1 MVTESQSP
9 LWRLVSK
16 KCETIVPLGGQGE
29 GTPLYCVHSIGG
41 DVSSFHLLA
50 QKIGAERKIY
60 GIQVPKSRMGE
71 DFAKSVSSMASYYV
85 DILTAFQPEGPV
97 LLGGWSAG
105 SIIALEMAQMLRQRG
120 REVPLLVVLDGIL
133 RNTGAEISAWNPLY
147 YWKLA
152 KNLPSWIADNIAQGW
167 GVRGVAD
174 RAKRELKLTMA
185 SLFSL
190 GTKPGRG
197 STVDAFMD
205 TSILPPE
212 QAAFARA
219 LFSALEDYV
228 PQPYDGYT
236 LIYAA
241 KTQPLFHLLQID
253 AAWHRITRRM
263 DIKHIDGTHLN
274 MLREPQVSDL
284 ASHLLGYLSA
294 PHCAEAHSR
303 GNQPL
308 FDGLTVGVPSAP
320 VQETLAER
328 DHGHAPDD
336 FSDLPERSAGIPKA
350 ARRAGGRTAIAG
362 FWFGFALSCGHRR
375 ATGRRFRF
383 RSF

>member
-1 MVTESQSP
+1 MATESQSP

-29 GTPLYCVHSIGG
+29 GAPLYCVHSIGG
-41 DVSSFHLLA
+41 DVTSFHLLA
-50 QKIGAERKIY
+50 QKVGAERKVY

-71 DFAKSVSSMASYYV
+71 DFAKSIPSMASYYV
-85 DILTAFQPEGPV
+85 DILMAFQPEGPI

-120 REVPLLVVLDGIL
+120 RDVPLLMVLDGIL
-133 RNTGAEISAWNPLY
+133 RNTGAEITAWNPLY

-152 KNLPSWIADNIAQGW
+152 GNLPSWIADNIAQGW
-167 GVRGVAD
+167 GVRGVAN

-190 GTKPGRG
+190 GSKPERG

-205 TSILPPE
+205 TSILPPK

-219 LFSALEDYV
+219 LYSALEDYV

-241 KTQPLFHLLQID
+241 KTQPLFHLLQVD
-253 AAWHRITRRM
+253 AAWRKISQRT
-263 DIKHIDGTHLN
+263 DVKHIAGTHLS
-274 MLREPQVSDL
+274 MLREPQVSVL
-284 ASHLLGYLSA
+284 ASHLRDHLSA
-294 PHCAEAHSR
+294 PHCTGAHPR
-303 GNQPL
+303 ENQPL
-308 FDGLTVGVPSAP
+308 FNGLTVGLPSAP
-320 VQETLAER
+320 
-328 DHGHAPDD
+328 
-336 FSDLPERSAGIPKA
+336 I
-350 ARRAGGRTAIAG
+350 
-362 FWFGFALSCGHRR
+362 
-375 ATGRRFRF
+375 
-383 RSF
+383 

>member
-1 MVTESQSP
+1 MAMESQSP

-29 GTPLYCVHSIGG
+29 GAPLYCVHSIGG
-41 DVSSFHLLA
+41 DVWSFHLLA

-71 DFAKSVSSMASYYV
+71 YFAKSIPGMASYYV
-85 DILTAFQPEGPV
+85 DILTAFQPEGPI

-120 REVPLLVVLDGIL
+120 RDVPLLMVLDGIL

-152 KNLPSWIADNIAQGW
+152 ENLPSWIADNISQGW
-167 GVRGVAD
+167 GVRGVAA
-174 RAKRELKLTMA
+174 RARRELKLTMA
-185 SLFSL
+185 SLL
-190 GTKPGRG
+190 TRPKRG

-205 TSILPPE
+205 TSVLPPE

-228 PQPYDGYT
+228 PQPYEGYT

-253 AAWHRITRRM
+253 AAWRKITRRM
-263 DIKHIDGTHLN
+263 DVKHIDGTHLS
-274 MLREPQVSDL
+274 MLHEPQVSDL
-284 ASHLLGYLSA
+284 ANHLRDYLPA
-294 PHCAEAHSR
+294 PHRAGVHSR
-303 GNQPL
+303 GNQSL
-308 FDGLTVGVPSAP
+308 FDGLTVGIPSA
-320 VQETLAER
+320 
-328 DHGHAPDD
+328 
-336 FSDLPERSAGIPKA
+336 SI
-350 ARRAGGRTAIAG
+350 
-362 FWFGFALSCGHRR
+362 
-375 ATGRRFRF
+375 
-383 RSF
+383 